1 MAMLSRLNGFWTR
14 CAALTAVA
22 ATAALTVFFITH
34 PALAVTASP
43 ISTPL
48 STAAPIS
55 ENETTYNLLP
65 VLNSV
70 TSPPLVMLLL
80 SRDEQLSFKA
90 YTDYTDLSLTSDGT
104 IETTY
109 TDTIDY
115 SGYFDTKLCYNYSS
129 SNNYFIAGTQV
140 ATGTHQC
147 STTGNPWSGNFL
159 NWLTMTR
166 LDMVRWVLYGGLRST
181 DTAGASSG
189 STAATQKTVLKR
201 AFIPNDIHSFAKV
214 YTGTD
219 ANKYT
224 PYSVTSGN
232 AITFCN
238 TSNVNSATAY
248 SSTGYKPYL
257 IEASGSWPNWAS
269 TENSQCQFS
278 DGTGNGDAP
287 TTSSATTYQVF
298 VDVCDNGSS
307 TLREAFCEKYTTG
320 TDIFYKPAG
329 LLQQYG
335 ESGQLRFGLITGS
348 YDQPRSGGV
357 LRRNI
362 GQIAGNG
369 GQGTACTTG
378 DEIDLRFG
386 TFCNQTT
393 KTEGI
398 INTLNRFQVTQWRGK
413 PGGDTTNFPNSYND
427 CNNFDIVNR
436 DTPGANGFLNNP
448 GTDVSTFSGGS
459 AQNCSDWG
467 NPLAEMYA
475 EALRYIVNQS
485 TSSTARTAGFQPSTS
500 GMDNTLGLPYG
511 LAWTPPYNSTNT
523 CASCSIVILSTGQT
537 SFDTDEIP
545 AITGF
550 PTEGADGATIR
561 VGTNEGISSTSS
573 TYVIGFY
580 GQTPT
585 QTAANSGSSSAP
597 SALVNIYQA
606 LCTAKTSVTDLSQV
620 RGICPE
626 VPTLEGGY
634 QLAGLAFDAWTNDL
648 IPTTGIAGT
657 QRVQTFAVSLAESLP
672 SLTIPVGSG
681 NIILSPLC
689 QSNNSGTAAIADTG
703 WRSCGSSN
711 VQVGQQIGVVTT
723 SNTPGKFG
731 LPNVSG
737 SPIGPN
743 NSSGSISITWD
754 DTTWGNDH
762 DLDMK
767 ATISWC
773 VGATCANFLDS
784 GNKYLIC
791 NGADASSSS
800 TCGTSGTPTLT
811 SNDMLVRVECIYCFA
826 GNSLIAGFT
835 VSGSSSTTTEGAQ
848 RLFLRPGCAPPVS
861 GNGCPGN
868 NANLLTTARP
878 TNWSKPQVIKVS
890 NNGTNAVSTLQNPLF
905 YAAKYG
911 GFSYVKGTSNPMP
924 SRAVATDWSTGVSGP
939 GLPDNY
945 FPVHNPGLL
954 LTQLKKVFD
963 ALSASTGSGT
973 AAAVVANQRQGDGA
987 TYQALYIP
995 SKTDTSNNTAY
1006 WLGELQALFV
1016 DSEGNLREDTSTN
1029 SATLNESNFTTNPA
1043 VKLVFDTV
1051 SNTTKVQRYNCDP
1064 SGAAACSPNGA
1075 ADTLDNLNSLW
1086 NARDALATQNNGA
1099 ETTQRLYSTAA
1110 GAGSGRY
1117 IFTYIDKN
1125 LDGVTGSDEQV
1136 EFVPGSFTGVA
1147 SSTYYGILNVPDTA
1161 SATSLINYVRG
1172 KDQAGLRNR
1181 TIVYASAKNSSNT
1194 QYTYPLGD
1202 IVNSTPTVVG
1212 TPAEAFDLLYNDA
1225 TYSAFRAD
1233 FQRRRN
1239 VVYVGAND
1247 GMLHAFNA
1255 GFYNSSL
1262 KKFETTG
1269 IHSEITHAL
1278 GSELWAYV
1286 PFNLLPHLVWLA
1298 DATYTNNKH
1307 VFYFDGTPRAFDAHV
1322 FAGTADCTPSVT
1334 AASQDCHPYGWGTIL
1349 VVGMRFGG
1357 GDLSLPAC
1365 STGTA
1370 AALKTQFTGFTG
1382 ITCAQSATATTITTH
1397 SAYVVLDVTNPE
1409 APPTVL
1415 GEVNGTTPLGANV
1428 MGYTTSGPTGISFS
1442 AVNNTTTA
1450 VPTTDKWYFL
1460 VGSGPTAESST
1471 PVLVNSTSSQNAKLY
1486 VYRLAN
1492 NSGTTTVS
1500 SSQVFDFGSAVSTT
1514 TGGGV
1519 GTAGANAFSGDP
1531 ISVDWNLDFFADA
1544 AYVGIAGGTPA
1555 SPTGQLLK
1563 IDTKGSASPA
1573 NWLVSSLTNP
1583 AAPVLQPPS
1592 VTTDLKGNK
1601 WVYDGTGR
1609 LFISNDLG
1617 SAAQQYLFGV
1627 IDQGGTT
1634 ASTFGTATTTGLLD
1648 VTSGKVKVSDG
1659 SITGLASTITN
1670 EAQLESAVQTAHGWK
1685 ILLTTFPSTDTVD
1698 GAQRVLSSTS
1708 VLGGTLFASAFT
1720 PNTSLCLGTGL
1731 TSLFAGNYI
1740 TGLANPFNAA
1750 LGKDT
1755 TSTYFVNFLSLGV
1768 GLGAEPALHV
1778 NGNASGQVT
1787 VVTQTSTGSIVT
1799 TNASVATSISPGE
1812 VDWRQTHPNTGP

>member
-1 MAMLSRLNGFWTR
+1 MAMLNRLNGFWLRYT
-14 CAALTAVA
+14 VA
-22 ATAALTVFFITH
+22 AVIAAIAAAAVLFTNRM
-34 PALAVTASP
+34 ALAVTASP
-43 ISTPL
+43 IGTAL
-48 STAAPIS
+48 SSAAPIS
-55 ENETTYNLLP
+55 QSETTYNLLP

-90 YTDYTDLSLTSDGT
+90 YTDYTDLNGDGT

-109 TDTIDY
+109 NDATNY
-115 SGYFDTKLCYNYSS
+115 SGYFDTALCYNYSS
-129 SNNYFIAGTQV
+129 ANNYFIAGANV
-140 ATGTHQC
+140 AAGTHQC
-147 STTGNPWSGNFL
+147 GTSGNPWSGNFL

-181 DTAGASSG
+181 DTASATSG

-224 PYSVTSGN
+224 PFSSSSG

-238 TSNVNSATAY
+238 TSSASSATAY

-257 IEASGSWPNWAS
+257 LEAAGSWPNWAS
-269 TENSQCQFS
+269 TESSQCQNS
-278 DGTGNGDAP
+278 DKTGGDSDDP
-287 TTSSATTYQVF
+287 TSANTTTYQVF
-298 VDVCDNGSS
+298 VDVCDNTSS
-307 TLREAFCEKYTTG
+307 TLRESFCEKYTTG
-320 TDIFYKPAG
+320 TDTFYKPAG

-335 ESGQLRFGLITGS
+335 ESGQLRFGLLTGS

-386 TFCNQTT
+386 TFCNQTS

-398 INTLNRFQVTQWRGK
+398 INTLNRFQITQWSGA
-413 PGGDTTNFPNSYND
+413 PGTSSASYND
-427 CNNFDIVNR
+427 CNNYDIVNR

-448 GTDVSTFSGGS
+448 GVDVSSFSGGS

-475 EALRYIVNQS
+475 EALRYIVNQTS
-485 TSSTARTAGFQPSTS
+485 SSTARTTGFQPSTS

-511 LAWTPPYNSTNT
+511 LTWTPPYTTANT

-537 SFDTDEIP
+537 SFDTDELP
-545 AITGF
+545 SITNF
-550 PTEGADGATIR
+550 PSEGISGATTR
-561 VGTNEGISSTSS
+561 VGANEGISSTNS
-573 TYVIGFY
+573 TYVIGYY
-580 GQTPT
+580 GSTPT
-585 QTAANSGSSSAP
+585 QTSTNSGSSTAP
-597 SALVNIYQA
+597 SNLVNIYQA
-606 LCTAKTSVTDLSQV
+606 LCTAKTSVTDLDQV

-672 SLTIPVGSG
+672 SLTIPVGGG
-681 NIILSPLC
+681 NIVLSPLC
-689 QSNNSGTAAIADTG
+689 QSNNSGSAAITDAG

-711 VQVGQQIGVVTT
+711 VQVGQLTGVATT
-723 SNTPGKFG
+723 TNTPGTFG

-743 NSSGSISITWD
+743 NSSGSIAVTWD
-754 DTTWGNDH
+754 DSTWGNDH

-767 ATISWC
+767 AMISWC
-773 VGATCANFLDS
+773 VGSACGNFLDS
-784 GNKYLIC
+784 SSKYLIC
-791 NGADASSSS
+791 NGTDTTSV
-800 TCGTSGTPTLT
+800 CGTGGKPTLT
-811 SNDMLVRVECIYCFA
+811 SSDMLVRVECIYCFA

-835 VSGSSSTTTEGAQ
+835 VSGSNSSSTEGAQ
-848 RLFLRPGCAPPVS
+848 RLFLRPGSA
-861 GNGCPGN
+861 G
-868 NANLLTTARP
+868 NANLLAVARP
-878 TNWSKPQVIKVS
+878 TGWSKPQIMKIS
-890 NNGTNAVSTLQNPLF
+890 GNGTNAVNTLQNPLF

-911 GFSYVKGTSNPMP
+911 GFSYLRTATNPMP
-924 SRAVATDWSTGVSGP
+924 SSGVATDWSTGVSGP

-995 SKTDTSNNTAY
+995 TKTDTSNNTAY
-1006 WLGELQALFV
+1006 WLGELQAMFV
-1016 DSEGNLREDTSTN
+1016 DSAGNLREDTSTN
-1029 SATLNESNFTTNPA
+1029 TATLTESDFTTNPA

-1051 SNTTKVQRYNCDP
+1051 SNTTKIQRYNCDP
-1064 SGAAACSPNGA
+1064 SGSGTCTLTAV
-1075 ADTLDNLNSLW
+1075 DTLDNLNSLW
-1086 NARDALATQNNGA
+1086 NARDVLAAQNNGA
-1099 ETTQRLYSTAA
+1099 ETTQRTYSTAA
-1110 GAGSGRY
+1110 GPGSGRY

-1125 LDGVTGSDEQV
+1125 LDGLVGTGEQV
-1136 EFVPGSFTGVA
+1136 DFVPGSFTG
-1147 SSTYYGILNVPDTA
+1147 SSNVYYGILNVPDTA
-1161 SATSLINYVRG
+1161 STTSLVNYIRG
-1172 KDQAGLRNR
+1172 KDQAGLRSR
-1181 TIVYASAKNSSNT
+1181 TIIYASAKNRSNT

-1225 TYSAFRAD
+1225 TYGAFRSD

-1269 IHSEITHAL
+1269 IHSETTHAL

-1286 PFNLLPHLVWLA
+1286 PFNLLPHLTWLA

-1334 AASQDCHPYGWGTIL
+1334 ATSQNCHPYGWGTIL

-1365 STGTA
+1365 TSGTS
-1370 AALKTQFTGFTG
+1370 AALQSQFTSFTG
-1382 ITCAQSATATTITTH
+1382 ITCSKTGAATTIKTH

-1415 GEVNGTTPLGANV
+1415 GEVTGTTPLGANT
-1428 MGYTTSGPTGISFS
+1428 MGYTTSGPTAISFS
-1442 AVNNTTTA
+1442 ALNNSTTS

-1460 VGSGPTAESST
+1460 VGSGPTPESST
-1471 PVLVNSTSSQNAKLY
+1471 PVLVNATSSQNAKLF
-1486 VYRLAN
+1486 VYNLAQ
-1492 NSGTTTVS
+1492 SGTTASVT
-1500 SSQVFDFGSAVSTT
+1500 SSQVFDFGSAASSTN
-1514 TGGGV
+1514 GGV
-1519 GTAGANAFSGDP
+1519 GTAAASAFTGDP
-1531 ISVDWNLDFFADA
+1531 VSVDWNLDFIADA
-1544 AYVGIAGGTPA
+1544 AYVGIAGGTAA

-1563 IDTKGSASPA
+1563 IDTLQSATPS
-1573 NWLVSSLTNP
+1573 NWLISSLTNP
-1583 AAPVLQPPS
+1583 VAPVLQPPS

-1609 LFISNDLG
+1609 LYVSPDLG
-1617 SAAQQYLFGV
+1617 SSAQQYLFGV

-1634 ASTFGTATTTGLLD
+1634 ASTFGNSTTTGLLD
-1648 VTSGKVKVSDG
+1648 VTSGQVAVGTGTIS
-1659 SITGLASTITN
+1659 GLASSITN
-1670 EAQLESAVQTAHGWK
+1670 ESQLESAVQTAHGWK

-1708 VLGGTLFASAFT
+1708 VLGGSLFASAFT

-1731 TSLFAGNYI
+1731 ASLFAGNYL
-1740 TGLANPFNAA
+1740 TGLANPTNPA
-1750 LGKDT
+1750 LGKNS
-1755 TSTYFVNFLSLGV
+1755 TSTYYVNFMSLGV

>member
-1 MAMLSRLNGFWTR
+1 MAMLNRLNGFWLRYT
-14 CAALTAVA
+14 VA
-22 ATAALTVFFITH
+22 AVIVSIAAAAVLFTNRV
-34 PALAVTASP
+34 ALAVTASP
-43 ISTPL
+43 IGTAL
-48 STAAPIS
+48 SSAAPIS
-55 ENETTYNLLP
+55 QSETTYNLLP

-90 YTDYTDLSLTSDGT
+90 YTDYTDLNGDGT

-109 TDTIDY
+109 NDATSY
-115 SGYFDTKLCYNYSS
+115 SGYFDTALCYNYSS
-129 SNNYFIAGTQV
+129 ANNYFIAGANVT
-140 ATGTHQC
+140 AGTHQC
-147 STTGNPWSGNFL
+147 GTSGNPWSGNFL

-181 DTAGASSG
+181 DTASATSG

-214 YTGTD
+214 YTRTD

-224 PYSVTSGN
+224 PFSSSSG

-238 TSNVNSATAY
+238 TSNASSATAY

-257 IEASGSWPNWAS
+257 LEAAGSWPNWAA
-269 TENSQCQFS
+269 TESSQCQNS
-278 DGTGNGDAP
+278 DKTGGDSDDP
-287 TTSSATTYQVF
+287 TSANTTTYQVF
-298 VDVCDNGSS
+298 VDVCDNSSS
-307 TLREAFCEKYTTG
+307 TLRESFCEKYTTG
-320 TDIFYKPAG
+320 TDTFYKPSG

-335 ESGQLRFGLITGS
+335 ESGQLRFGLLTGS

-386 TFCNQTT
+386 TFCNQTS

-398 INTLNRFQVTQWRGK
+398 INTLNRIQITQWSGA
-413 PGGDTTNFPNSYND
+413 PGTSSASYND
-427 CNNFDIVNR
+427 CNNYDIVNR
-436 DTPGANGFLNNP
+436 DTPGANGFLNDP
-448 GTDVSTFSGGS
+448 GVNVSSFSGGS

-475 EALRYIVNQS
+475 EALRYIVNQ
-485 TSSTARTAGFQPSTS
+485 TSSSTTRTTGFQPSTS

-511 LAWTPPYNSTNT
+511 LTWTPPYTTANT

-537 SFDTDEIP
+537 SFDTDELP
-545 AITGF
+545 SITNF
-550 PTEGADGATIR
+550 PSEGISGATTR
-561 VGTNEGISSTSS
+561 VGANEGISSTNS
-573 TYVIGFY
+573 TYVIGYY
-580 GQTPT
+580 GSTPPQTSG
-585 QTAANSGSSSAP
+585 NSGSSTAP
-597 SALVNIYQA
+597 SNLVNIYQA
-606 LCTAKTSVTDLSQV
+606 LCTAKTAVTDLDQV

-648 IPTTGIAGT
+648 ITTTGIAGT

-672 SLTIPVGSG
+672 SLTIPVGGG
-681 NIILSPLC
+681 NIVLSPLC
-689 QSNNSGTAAIADTG
+689 QSNNSGSAAITDAG

-711 VQVGQQIGVVTT
+711 VQVGQLTGVATT
-723 SNTPGKFG
+723 TNTPGTFG
-731 LPNVSG
+731 LPCVTSTSG
-737 SPIGPN
+737 SSSSSSSSSGGASTTCSPIGPN
-743 NSSGSISITWD
+743 NSSGSIAVTWD
-754 DTTWGNDH
+754 DSTWGNDH

-767 ATISWC
+767 AMISWC
-773 VGATCANFLDS
+773 VGSACGNFLDS
-784 GNKYLIC
+784 SSKYLIC
-791 NGADASSSS
+791 NGTDTTSV
-800 TCGTSGTPTLT
+800 CGTSGTPTLT
-811 SNDMLVRVECIYCFA
+811 SSDMLVRVECIYCFA

-835 VSGSSSTTTEGAQ
+835 VSGSNSGSTEGAQ
-848 RLFLRPGCAPPVS
+848 RLFLRPGSA
-861 GNGCPGN
+861 G
-868 NANLLTTARP
+868 NANLLAVARP
-878 TNWSKPQVIKVS
+878 TGWSKPQIMKIS
-890 NNGTNAVSTLQNPLF
+890 GNGTNAVNTLQNPLF

-911 GFSYVKGTSNPMP
+911 GFSYLRTATNPMP
-924 SRAVATDWSTGVSGP
+924 SSGVATDWSTGVSGA

-995 SKTDTSNNTAY
+995 TKTDTSNNTAY
-1006 WLGELQALFV
+1006 WLGELQAMFV
-1016 DSEGNLREDTSTN
+1016 DSAGNLREDTSTN
-1029 SATLNESNFTTNPA
+1029 TATLTESNFTTNPA

-1051 SNTTKVQRYNCDP
+1051 SNTTKIQRYNCDP
-1064 SGAAACSPNGA
+1064 SGAATCTLTAV
-1075 ADTLDNLNSLW
+1075 DTLDNLNSLW
-1086 NARDALATQNNGA
+1086 NARDVLAAQNNGA
-1099 ETTQRLYSTAA
+1099 ETTQRTYSTAA
-1110 GAGSGRY
+1110 GPGSGRY

-1125 LDGVTGSDEQV
+1125 LDGLVGTGEQV
-1136 EFVPGSFTGVA
+1136 DFVPGSFTG
-1147 SSTYYGILNVPDTA
+1147 SSNVYYGILNVPDTA
-1161 SATSLINYVRG
+1161 STTSLVNYIRG
-1172 KDQAGLRNR
+1172 KDQAGLRSR
-1181 TIVYASAKNSSNT
+1181 TIVYASAKNPSNT

-1225 TYSAFRAD
+1225 TYGAFRSD

-1269 IHSEITHAL
+1269 IHSETTHVL

-1286 PFNLLPHLVWLA
+1286 PFNLLPHLTWLA

-1307 VFYFDGTPRAFDAHV
+1307 VFYFDGTPRTFDAHV
-1322 FAGTADCTPSVT
+1322 FAGTTDCTPSVT
-1334 AASQDCHPYGWGTIL
+1334 ATSQNCHPYGWGTIL

-1365 STGTA
+1365 TSGTSA
-1370 AALKTQFTGFTG
+1370 ARQSQFTSFTG
-1382 ITCAQSATATTITTH
+1382 ITCATTGAATTIKTH

-1415 GEVNGTTPLGANV
+1415 GEVTGTTPLGANT
-1428 MGYTTSGPTGISFS
+1428 MGYTTSGPTAISFS
-1442 AVNNTTTA
+1442 ALNNSTTS

-1460 VGSGPTAESST
+1460 VGSGPTPESST
-1471 PVLVNSTSSQNAKLY
+1471 PVLVNATSSQNAKLF
-1486 VYRLAN
+1486 VYNLAQ
-1492 NSGTTTVS
+1492 SGTTASVT
-1500 SSQVFDFGSAVSTT
+1500 SSQVFDFGNAATSTN
-1514 TGGGV
+1514 GGV
-1519 GTAGANAFSGDP
+1519 GTAAASAFTGDP
-1531 ISVDWNLDFFADA
+1531 VSVDWNLDFIADA
-1544 AYVGIAGGTPA
+1544 AYVGIAGGTAA

-1563 IDTKGSASPA
+1563 NDTLQSATPS
-1573 NWLVSSLTNP
+1573 NWLISSLTNP
-1583 AAPVLQPPS
+1583 VAPVLQPPS

-1601 WVYDGTGR
+1601 WIYDGTGR
-1609 LFISNDLG
+1609 LYIPPDLG
-1617 SAAQQYLFGV
+1617 SSAQQYLFGV
-1627 IDQGGTT
+1627 IDQGGTA
-1634 ASTFGTATTTGLLD
+1634 ASTFGNSTTTGLLD
-1648 VTSGKVKVSDG
+1648 VTGGQVAVGTGTIS
-1659 SITGLASTITN
+1659 GLASTITN
-1670 EAQLESAVQTAHGWK
+1670 ESQLESAVQTAHGWK

-1698 GAQRVLSSTS
+1698 GAQRVLSSTA

-1731 TSLFAGNYI
+1731 ASLFAGNYL
-1740 TGLANPFNAA
+1740 TGLANPTNPA
-1750 LGKDT
+1750 LGKNSA
-1755 TSTYFVNFLSLGV
+1755 STYYVNFMSLGV

-1799 TNASVATSISPGE
+1799 TSASVATSISPGE